1 MKHSKTGRIVGLLIS
16 TLMVFGLV
24 FCDSVIPSRAAAPD
38 ASVSGQGKTY
48 AQFNAALADAID
60 RIGDHTVAK
69 IEVNAKPFVSIGG
82 RAVELLGAKEA
93 VVLCVH
99 YEIDGVEKDLV
110 MTRADA
116 ALADENGFIGFE
128 YVNGEH
134 RKAVKAAAA
143 EAGVTLSEGV
153 EPITWEPSSS
163 ELLIKGSEARA
174 LYTQIKAGNYPDVD
188 TIRNS
193 KVTSQLD
200 ELSTYYK
207 GVYGNTAN
215 IDTPERTELRDHIK
229 AKFLSAGSARTRS
242 YDFSTGRRT
251 YAYDGPL
258 DKGYEMEI
266 VLGLP
271 ASGKSS
277 RVTDPDS
284 EAMHAFILDC
294 DEIKELIP
302 EFQATYGA
310 AADAIH
316 FESMDIMNEAIRTFT
331 EGSMKG
337 TNIILPIVAGD
348 FDDLMNTYIKPFEA
362 AGYNVRAKFV
372 DCEVN
377 ASVSRNIMRELET
390 GRIINSAVVLSFGNA
405 PKEVFEK
412 LAPMIN
418 SKGVTYGYGYEN
430 KAAAQDDAA

>member
-1 MKHSKTGRIVGLLIS
+1 MMIKTTRKLVSLLIGA
-16 TLMVFGLV
+16 LMVLSIV
-24 FCDSVIPSRAAAPD
+24 FCDTAITSQAAAAD
-38 ASVSGQGKTY
+38 ATVSGQGRSY
-48 AQFNAALADAID
+48 AEFNAALADAID
-60 RIGDHTVAK
+60 RIGDHTVGK
-69 IEVNAKPFVSIGG
+69 IEVNAKPFLSMGG
-82 RAVELLGAKEA
+82 RAVKLLGTKEA
-93 VVLCVH
+93 IVLCVH
-99 YEIDGVEKDLV
+99 YEINGVEKDII
-110 MTRADA
+110 MTGADA

-143 EAGVTLSEGV
+143 EAGVTLSEGL
-153 EPITWEPSSS
+153 EPVTWEPSSS
-163 ELLIKGSEARA
+163 ELIIKGSEARA
-174 LYTQIKAGNYPDVD
+174 LYTQIKAGNYPDVE
-188 TIRNS
+188 TLRNS
-193 KVTSQLD
+193 PITAQLD
-200 ELSTYYK
+200 ELSRYYI
-207 GVYGNTAN
+207 GVYGNTSK
-215 IDTPERTELRDHIK
+215 IDTPEREELRDRIRT
-229 AKFLSAGSARTRS
+229 KFLSAGSARTQS
-242 YDFSTGRRT
+242 YDFATGRRR

-258 DKGYEMEI
+258 DKGYEMEL

-271 ASGKSS
+271 ASGKST

-302 EFQATYGA
+302 EFQASYGLG
-310 AADAIH
+310 ADAVH
-316 FESMDIMNEAIRTFT
+316 FESMEIMNSVIAEFT

-362 AGYNVRAKFV
+362 AGYNIRAKFV

-390 GRIINSAVVLSFGNA
+390 GRIINSAVVFSFGNK

-430 KAAAQDDAA
+430 KAKALDDAA